1 MSAWGNEHQ
10 VSVSVEL
17 EEEVDA
23 SRANGTA
30 SSTSRVLLKY
40 YVIKFAYFAPK
51 QRTGETTPGSESRA
65 RIASRCVI
73 RDENSCAPRRVQ
85 ARMYSIDPSVPRKRL
100 TTRSLTL
107 SHLLNA
113 SLPVATPCRRGRE
126 DATRDFDPPNSG
138 IHGPRLEELYT
149 TITAF

>member
-10 VSVSVEL
+10 VSVSVEP

-40 YVIKFAYFAPK
+40 YVIKPAYFAPK
-51 QRTGETTPGSESRA
+51 QRTGETTLGSGSRA

-73 RDENSCAPRRVQ
+73 RGEDSCAPRRVQ

-100 TTRSLTL
+100 ATRSLTL
-107 SHLLNA
+107 SPSLNCVSSSSY
-113 SLPVATPCRRGRE
+113 SLRRRRRHAA
-126 DATRDFDPPNSG
+126 DSDPPNSG
-138 IHGPRLEELYT
+138 IHARRLE
-149 TITAF
+149 